1 MILCTD
7 IKQLQRL
14 SATARQAGKT
24 VALVPTMGALH
35 EGHVSLIH
43 AAHTENDLTIV
54 SVFVNP
60 TQFGPHEDYEKY
72 PRNLAKDCKTAEAAG
87 ADIVFAP
94 PADKLY
100 PHKDPVWVEVTGSI
114 SKVLCGRAR
123 PIHFRGVATIITK
136 LFHIAAP
143 DNAYFGQKDAQ
154 QTEVLK
160 RMVDDLFFP
169 VRLHIMPIIREA
181 DGLAKSSR
189 NIYLNPAER
198 KAALVLYKSLKQAQK
213 LFLQGEKNSDV
224 ISTAVRSMIAAEPL
238 STIDYVEMYTLPGLI
253 TVGKILD
260 KRTLLAVAVKFGA
273 TRLIDNTILE
283 VDA

>member
-1 MILCTD
+1 
-7 IKQLQRL
+7 
-14 SATARQAGKT
+14 
-24 VALVPTMGALH
+24 
-35 EGHVSLIH
+35 
-43 AAHTENDLTIV
+43 
-54 SVFVNP
+54 
-60 TQFGPHEDYEKY
+60 
-72 PRNLAKDCKTAEAAG
+72 
-87 ADIVFAP
+87 
-94 PADKLY
+94 
-100 PHKDPVWVEVTGSI
+100 
-114 SKVLCGRAR
+114 
-123 PIHFRGVATIITK
+123 